1 MMTSSFQYSTRYK
14 LDSSH
19 FRETFEESGAG
30 NVSLSAYFKAV
41 FLVLVG
47 LSILALTD
55 ILPYA
60 AWFIIVLGIVDA
72 LSVYFRKPWWLA
84 RQMLSMDANI
94 ELSLTI
100 DDKGI
105 SSQSSRLNSQIL
117 WTDVSDIQKSN
128 RGWLIQHTAGK
139 TYLSSKHLS
148 DEAIAFVDEK
158 MSSSSAN

>member
-1 MMTSSFQYSTRYK
+1 MTSSFQYSTRYK

-19 FRETFEESGAG
+19 FRETFEESGA
-30 NVSLSAYFKAV
+30 NDITLSAYFKAV
-41 FLVLVG
+41 FLVLAG
-47 LSILALTD
+47 LSILVLTD
-55 ILPYA
+55 IIPYA

-84 RQMLSMDANI
+84 RQMISMDANI

-100 DDKGI
+100 DEKGI

-117 WTDVSDIQKSN
+117 WNDIADIKKSN
-128 RGWLIQHTAGK
+128 RGWVIQHVAGK
-139 TYLSSKHLS
+139 TYLSANHLS

-158 MSSSSAN
+158 MSLAAN